1 MLESCTDLRKLFVAV
16 VELLRLWWCCDAKQ
30 PVTIVTRAPKRGY
43 PPLLYAS
50 RARADAADS
59 CYVDGSARDG
69 TRCGVGL
76 YYADGHALN
85 RAAAVDVA
93 AAAGASNVAEVA
105 AIFAALAAHPRRRPL
120 RLFSDSATALRCVAA
135 ARSDGAPRGPA
146 AGAAGPRARARLRGA
161 PREPRR
167 GADPRQVAARRR
179 GQPRRRRARGDRRG
193 APGRR
198 PRRARG
204 LRWRGRQSCAPRDAG
219 APAPLP
225 PETRA
230 VGRKWPPGHRTVAAC
245 AAAAAT
251 EGSLNAVNRCLSL

>member
-1 MLESCTDLRKLFVAV
+1 MLESCTDLRKLIVAV
-16 VELLRLWWCCDAKQ
+16 VELLRLWWCCDTKQ

-135 ARSDGAPRGPA
+135 AHARGAAADLPLAAPGPGLARAAAALLALRGAETTLAKVAAHADVEGNRVADALAEIGAERRDDVLDVPA
-146 AGAAGPRARARLRGA
+146 AFYGARAGRARLA
-161 PREPRR
+161 T
-167 GADPRQVAARRR
+167 AAL
-179 GQPRRRRARGDRRG
+179 Q
-193 APGRR
+193 
-198 PRRARG
+198 
-204 LRWRGRQSCAPRDAG
+204 LRYLLRHA
-219 APAPLP
+219 
-225 PETRA
+225 
-230 VGRKWPPGHRTVAAC
+230 
-245 AAAAAT
+245 
-251 EGSLNAVNRCLSL
+251 